1 MEILKKLIFF
11 IVLSLAMAS
20 ISLAQTNDDPVKDFR
35 GSYQYEDSGDY
46 ANAIKVLT
54 TSYKSDSY
62 EYNARLGWLHYMAG
76 SFTESVTYYQIA
88 INLKPFALEPR
99 FGIAYPLAEL
109 GNWNLV
115 IAQYQKILEI
125 DPMNTTASYRLGY
138 IYYSSA
144 EYEKASG
151 LFEKVVNLYPFD
163 FDSVL
168 MYAWSNYKMGKL
180 REAKIL
186 FQKALMIEPD
196 NASAKEGL
204 DLIK

>member
-1 MEILKKLIFF
+1 
-11 IVLSLAMAS
+11 
-20 ISLAQTNDDPVKDFR
+20 
-35 GSYQYEDSGDY
+35 
-46 ANAIKVLT
+46 
-54 TSYKSDSY
+54 
-62 EYNARLGWLHYMAG
+62 
-76 SFTESVTYYQIA
+76 
-88 INLKPFALEPR
+88 
-99 FGIAYPLAEL
+99 
-109 GNWNLV
+109 
-115 IAQYQKILEI
+115 
-125 DPMNTTASYRLGY
+125 MNTTASYRLGY